1 MRTSYSALE
10 TFKQCP
16 QKYKFQEIDK
26 IKAPKSKEAVFGT
39 LIHSSLHYMFSRD
52 PLFPAL
58 DEVVAH
64 FRDAWTAEEKL
75 KLAPEEKTLYLEQG
89 ENILKRFYAKNA
101 PWNFNVVD
109 LESRFEV
116 IVEDPET
123 GEAHVLAGIMDR
135 IDKPQDNTYEIIDY
149 KTTRKMKSQEAV
161 DSDLQLSLYHLG
173 LTRRWPHI
181 SPDAI
186 QLSLYYVKHG
196 EKMTT
201 TRTAEETKRTATAV
215 LGMIRAIEAG
225 RETGEFP
232 PQPSALCD
240 WCGYKPLCPAWKHLY
255 QKKDAGT
262 NPEVENI
269 DIMLAEFFTLKKINQ
284 ETEQR
289 IAELQAILKAYM
301 EREGLTR
308 LFDKSGTIAKK
319 VQERFAYDFKKVKA
333 ALEAAGRT
341 DIWQALFAPDEK
353 KLKQLAKTLPL
364 PLRQQLDEAR
374 ILAKRYEVLTVST
387 KKAPPAENL

>member
-39 LIHSSLHYMFSRD
+39 LIHSSLHHMFSRD
-52 PLFPAL
+52 PLFPTL

-64 FRDAWTAEEKL
+64 FRDAWSNEEKL
-75 KLAPEEKTLYLEQG
+75 SMTQEEKALYLEQG

-116 IVEDPET
+116 VVEDPKT
-123 GEAHVLAGIMDR
+123 GAAHILAGIMDR
-135 IDKPQDNTYEIIDY
+135 IDKPQDDAYEIIDY

-181 SPDAI
+181 APDAI
-186 QLSLYYVKHG
+186 RLSLYYVKHG
-196 EKMTT
+196 EKIST
-201 TRTAEETKRTATAV
+201 TRTAQQTEHTSSVV
-215 LGMIRAIEAG
+215 LGMIRAIEVG

-240 WCGYKPLCPAWKHLY
+240 WCGYKPLCPAWKYLY
-255 QKKDAGT
+255 QKKDTGADT
-262 NPEVENI
+262 AIENI
-269 DIMLAEFFTLKKINQ
+269 DAVLAEFFTLKKTNQ

-289 IAELQAILKAYM
+289 LAALQGILKTYM

-308 LFDKSGTIAKK
+308 LFSNEGTVAKK
-319 VQERFAYDFKKVKA
+319 IQERFAYDFDKVKV
-333 ALEAAGRT
+333 ALEAADRA

-353 KLKQLAKTLPL
+353 KLKQLVKTLPL
-364 PLRQQLDEAR
+364 PLRQQIDEAR
-374 ILAKRYEVLTVST
+374 TLAKRYEILTVST
-387 KKAPPAENL
+387 KKQSAPDHL